1 MFTCKIVLQLS
12 ELVNVEG
19 YGDWIQLVA
28 EFTIKSLQSWQV
40 MWCRNFFFQNLMYNH
55 LLILLVYYI

>member
-1 MFTCKIVLQLS
+1 MFAMDEIVLQLS

-28 EFTIKSLQSWQV
+28 EFTLKSLQSWQV
-40 MWCRNFFFQNLMYNH
+40 DCCL
-55 LLILLVYYI
+55 